1 MTMLDLEPKEV
12 WRYFSEVCS
21 VPRGSGFTDGI
32 RDYLVQFASNN
43 NLYCKVDEVGNVIIR
58 KPATDGCTL
67 SSLLFQGHMDMVC
80 EKNSNIEHN
89 FHTDSLEVIVDEK
102 NGTVKANGTTL
113 GGDDGI
119 GVAIAMALL
128 TDKSIDRP
136 VEALFTV
143 DEEVGLTGALM
154 IKPGLLESK
163 TLINLDSEDDNEI
176 IIGCSGGVDTSI
188 WIDIERERPDFR
200 AFAAKVKVSG
210 LKGGHSG
217 EDIDK
222 RRANSNKLLAEFL
235 RRIQKVMDLRIVSID
250 GGGLRNAIPREAAAV
265 IMVPWADKET
275 LRVIWN
281 MYEAECE
288 DEWKADEPGMKFEL
302 DSVSVPEE
310 CYTKELTQK
319 IITVLT
325 DTPHGVIEFNHTLNM
340 VEVSTNLA
348 FIREKDGKLLVGT
361 SQRSPNAIKRDTIA
375 TRVGAVG
382 RGIGAKIEHIGAYC
396 GWEPKKNSPLQ
407 KSAVEVY
414 ERLFGNKPTVK
425 TIHAGLECGLF
436 LDKYPDLDMI
446 SIGPKILDIHSPNET
461 LYISTVE
468 KCWKFVRELC
478 NVLP

>member
-1 MTMLDLEPKEV
+1 MTMLDLEPRSV

-21 VPRGSGFTDGI
+21 VPRGSYFTDGI
-32 RDYLVQFASNN
+32 RAYLVKFAADN
-43 NLYCKVDEVGNVIIR
+43 NLWCKVDEVGNVIIR
-58 KPATDGCTL
+58 KAATDGCTQ
-67 SSLLFQGHMDMVC
+67 SSLLFQAHMDMVC
-80 EKNSNIEHN
+80 EKNSNVEHD
-89 FHTDSLEVIVDEK
+89 FRKDPLDVIVDEEK
-102 NGTVKANGTTL
+102 GTVRANGTSL

-128 TDKSIDRP
+128 TDPTVKRP
-136 VEALFTV
+136 IEALFTV
-143 DEEVGLTGALM
+143 DEEVGLTGALE

-188 WIDIERERPDFR
+188 WIDIESEKPEFR
-200 AFAAKVKVSG
+200 AFAAKVKISG

-235 RRIQKVMDLRIVSID
+235 RRVQKIMDLRIASIN
-250 GGGLRNAIPREAAAV
+250 GGGLRNAIPREAEAV
-265 IMVPWADKET
+265 ILVPWVDKEN

-288 DEWKADEPGMKFEL
+288 DEWRADEPGIKFEL
-302 DSVSVPEE
+302 DSTAVPEE
-310 CYTKELTQK
+310 CYTKALTQK
-319 IITVLT
+319 IIEVLIE
-325 DTPHGVIEFNHTLNM
+325 TPHGMIEFNNTLNM

-375 TRVGAVG
+375 ARVEAAG
-382 RGIGAKIEHIGAYC
+382 RAIGARVEHVGAYC
-396 GWEPKKNSPLQ
+396 GWEPKKDSALQ
-407 KSAVEVY
+407 KSAVEVFK
-414 ERLFGNKPTVK
+414 RLFGSEPKVK
-425 TIHAGLECGLF
+425 SIHAGLECGLF

-461 LYISTVE
+461 LYISTVD
-468 KCWKFVRELC
+468 KCWKFVKELC
-478 NVLP
+478 NVLQ